1 MVQEAVPQE
10 IPQPHPPPQLGDC
23 AGGGV
28 PETAAHIHTVDSGTM
43 LFGAETSSKRV
54 PGPRQG
60 ALPSP
65 LPLTL
70 APAGLL
76 PSSPAALCPQGG

>member
-1 MVQEAVPQE
+1 MPK
-10 IPQPHPPPQLGDC
+10 
-23 AGGGV
+23 
-28 PETAAHIHTVDSGTM
+28 TAALMHSVDSGTM
-43 LFGAETSSKRV
+43 RFGAEMSSRRV

-65 LPLTL
+65 LPLIL